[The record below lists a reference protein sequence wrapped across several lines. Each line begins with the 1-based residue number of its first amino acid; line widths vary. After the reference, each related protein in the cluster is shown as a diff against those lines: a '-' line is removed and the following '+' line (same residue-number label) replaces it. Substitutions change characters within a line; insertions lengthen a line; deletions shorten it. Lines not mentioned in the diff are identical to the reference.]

1 MPFRKPDFSISGKKL
16 GEIFEAK
23 VRLICEY
30 DTQSPLFVKLAA
42 NLIEENNVEEALT
55 ILDRRLNEFP
65 FNPIALILRGKA
77 ETLLGHYD
85 KATNDFKLAG
95 DLIDSSQTSEYYLKE
110 LESIRKQRSL
120 FEAGSRKSFLMDNDF
135 PAPKS
140 NQFSFSDSS
149 GVNNII
155 EIEERLEQLA
165 SEISGAK
172 INISESN
179 NIDNNS
185 SLADLS
191 EKNIIISE
199 TLAKIYAAQGELE
212 EAVKVYEKLISK
224 NPSQKDYFTSK
235 ILELRS
241 ELGNK

>member
-1 MPFRKPDFSISGKKL
+1 MPFRKPDFSISSKKL
-16 GEIFEAK
+16 EEIFEAK

-30 DTQSPLFVKLAA
+30 DRQSPLFVRFAA
-42 NLIEENNVEEALT
+42 NLIEENNVEDALA
-55 ILDRRLNEFP
+55 IINQRLNEFP
-65 FNPIALILRGKA
+65 YNPIALILRGKA
-77 ETLLGHYD
+77 ETLLGLYD
-85 KATNDFKLAG
+85 DAINDFKLSG
-95 DLIDSSQTSEYYLKE
+95 DLINSAQTSEYYLKE

-135 PAPKS
+135 TSPIS
-140 NQFSFSDSS
+140 NQFSFSHSS
-149 GVNNII
+149 GEDDII

-172 INISESN
+172 INISESTN
-179 NIDNNS
+179 LDDNV

-199 TLAKIYAAQGELE
+199 TLAKIYAAQGETE
-212 EAVKVYEKLISK
+212 EAIKVYEKLINKS
-224 NPSQKDYFTSK
+224 PSQKDYFTSK

-241 ELGNK
+241 ELGNQ

>member
-16 GEIFEAK
+16 EEVFEAK

-30 DTQSPLFVKLAA
+30 DKQSPLFVKLCA

-55 ILDRRLNEFP
+55 ILNQRLNEFP

-85 KATNDFKLAG
+85 KAANDFKLAG
-95 DLIDSSQTSEYYLKE
+95 DLIESAQTSEYYLKE

-120 FEAGSRKSFLMDNDF
+120 FEAGSRKSFLMENDF
-135 PAPKS
+135 VSPVS
-140 NQFSFSDSS
+140 NQFSLSDSS
-149 GVNNII
+149 DLNSVI

-172 INISESN
+172 INISETTNLEN
-179 NIDNNS
+179 NIS
-185 SLADLS
+185 FADLS
-191 EKNIIISE
+191 ERNIIISE

-224 NPSQKDYFTSK
+224 NPSQKDYFASK